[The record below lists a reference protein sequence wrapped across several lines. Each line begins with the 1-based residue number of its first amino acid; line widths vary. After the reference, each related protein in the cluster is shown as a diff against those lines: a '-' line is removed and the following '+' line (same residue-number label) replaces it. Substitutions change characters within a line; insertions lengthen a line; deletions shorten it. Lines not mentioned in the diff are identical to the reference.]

1 MKRIAVAIILLA
13 AVSARAD
20 QGIESRVSEF
30 KLKNGLE
37 VIIYVDSSAPVVST
51 DVFYKVGSYDEQ
63 VGYTGLSHMLEHM
76 SFKHTDIYKPGDF
89 DRIVDSVGGNNNGFT
104 SDYYTGYYED
114 FSSDRWEMALKIEAA
129 RMAKC
134 IFPDSEFES
143 EHQVVSEEQRLQE
156 NRPMSAFY
164 LQLGAIATL
173 AHPLRNPG
181 VGWPDDVRRFTVA
194 AVRDWYRSRH
204 YNPAN
209 AVLVISGD
217 VRPDD
222 AKLKVEKHF
231 GKLLGTPVPRA
242 DYYALEPKQIGERRL
257 TMRRKVKVPQVLIAR
272 HTPGVRDSDYVA
284 GAVLGGVLAQG
295 RNSRLYKTLVTDS
308 GLAVSVGGYN
318 YVERDP
324 DLLRL
329 YITPKSDSFIPR
341 IERLVDREVERMKT
355 ELVSDREIEQVKNG
369 VLAEHVFD
377 RDDVSGMAFLL
388 AANQI
393 LFGTWRDYKTY
404 PEQVTRVTK
413 EQVRDF
419 CGRYL
424 TRENQTTG
432 VLLPQKEGQ

>member
-13 AVSARAD
+13 VAGAWAD
-20 QGIESRVSEF
+20 QDIESRVTES

-51 DVFYKVGSYDEQ
+51 DVFYQVGSYDEHP
-63 VGYTGLSHMLEHM
+63 GITGLSHMLEHM

-164 LQLGAIATL
+164 VQLGAMATL
-173 AHPLRNPG
+173 AHPLRNPT
-181 VGWPDDVRRFTVA
+181 VGWADDVKHFTVG
-194 AVRDWYRSRH
+194 AVRDWYQRH

-217 VRPDD
+217 VRPAD

-231 GKLLGTPVPRA
+231 GKLPGTPVVRA
-242 DYYALEPKQIGERRL
+242 DFYNIEPKQIGERRL
-257 TMRRKVKVPQVLIAR
+257 LMRRRVKVPQMLMVW
-272 HTPGVRDSDYVA
+272 HTPGIRDSSYVA
-284 GAVLGGVLAQG
+284 GDVLAGILVQG

-324 DLLRL
+324 DLLRI
-329 YITPKSDSFIPR
+329 YITPAAESLIPR
-341 IERLVDREVERMKT
+341 IEKLVDA
-355 ELVSDREIEQVKNG
+355 EIERAKAEPASTREMERVKNG
-369 VLAEHVFD
+369 VLAGQVFN
-377 RDDVSGMAFLL
+377 RDDVSGMAYLL
-388 AANQI
+388 ASSQI
-393 LFGTWRDYKTY
+393 LAGTWRDYEIY
-404 PEQVTRVTK
+404 PERIQRVTK
-413 EQVRDF
+413 QQVQDF
-419 CGRYL
+419 CKAYL
-424 TRENQTTG
+424 TDENRTTG
-432 VLLPQKEGQ
+432 ILLPEKKEGR

>member
-51 DVFYKVGSYDEQ
+51 DVFYKVGGYDEQ
-63 VGYTGLSHMLEHM
+63 AGYTGLSHMLEHM

-173 AHPLRNPG
+173 AHPLRNPT
-181 VGWPDDVRRFTVA
+181 VGWADDVKHFTVNK
-194 AVRDWYRSRH
+194 VRDWYQRH

-231 GKLLGTPVPRA
+231 GKLPGRPVERA
-242 DYYALEPKQIGERRL
+242 DFYNIEPKQTGERRL
-257 TMRRKVKVPQVLIAR
+257 LMNRKVKVPQMLMVW
-272 HTPGVRDSDYVA
+272 HTPGIRDSNYVA
-284 GAVLGGVLAQG
+284 GDVLAGILAQG

-318 YVERDP
+318 FVERDP
-324 DLLRL
+324 DLLRI
-329 YITPKSDSFIPR
+329 YITPAAESLIPR
-341 IERLVDREVERMKT
+341 IEKLVDREIEKAETETLSTREMER
-355 ELVSDREIEQVKNG
+355 VKNG
-369 VLAEHVFD
+369 VLAGQVFN
-377 RDDVSGMAFLL
+377 RDEVSGMAYLL
-388 AANQI
+388 ASSQI
-393 LFGTWRDYKTY
+393 LTGSWHDYEIY
-404 PEQVTRVTK
+404 ADRIQRVTK
-413 EQVRDF
+413 QQVQDF
-419 CGRYL
+419 CKEYL
-424 TRENQTTG
+424 TDENRTTG
-432 VLLPQKEGQ
+432 ILLPEKAEGR

>member
-1 MKRIAVAIILLA
+1 MKRIVVAIILLA
-13 AVSARAD
+13 VVSARAD
-20 QGIESRVSEF
+20 QGIESRVTEF

-51 DVFYKVGSYDEQ
+51 DVFYKVGGYDEQ
-63 VGYTGLSHMLEHM
+63 AGYTGLSHMLEHM

-173 AHPLRNPG
+173 AHPLRNPT
-181 VGWPDDVRRFTVA
+181 VGWADDVKHFTVNK
-194 AVRDWYRSRH
+194 VRDWYQRH

-222 AKLKVEKHF
+222 AKLKVEKYF
-231 GKLLGTPVPRA
+231 GKLPGRPVERA
-242 DYYALEPKQIGERRL
+242 DFYNIEPKQTGERRL
-257 TMRRKVKVPQVLIAR
+257 LMNRKVKVPQMLMVW
-272 HTPGVRDSDYVA
+272 HTPGIRDSNYVA
-284 GAVLGGVLAQG
+284 GDVLAGILAQG

-318 YVERDP
+318 FVERDP
-324 DLLRL
+324 DLLRI
-329 YITPKSDSFIPR
+329 YITPAAESLIPR
-341 IERLVDREVERMKT
+341 IEKLVDREIEKAET
-355 ELVSDREIEQVKNG
+355 ETLSTREMQRVKNS
-369 VLAEHVFD
+369 VLAGQVFD
-377 RDDVSGMAFLL
+377 RDEVSGMAYLL
-388 AANQI
+388 ASSQI
-393 LFGTWRDYKTY
+393 LTGSWRDYEIY
-404 PEQVTRVTK
+404 PDRIQRVTK
-413 EQVRDF
+413 QQVQDF
-419 CGRYL
+419 CKAYL
-424 TRENQTTG
+424 TDENRTTG
-432 VLLPQKEGQ
+432 ILLPEKAEGK

>member
-13 AVSARAD
+13 AVSARAEED
-20 QGIESRVSEF
+20 IESRVTEF

-37 VIIYVDSSAPVVST
+37 VIVYVDSSAPVVST

-63 VGYTGLSHMLEHM
+63 AGYTGLSHMLEHM

-89 DRIVDSVGGNNNGFT
+89 DRLVDSAGGNNNGFT

-114 FSSDRWEMALKIEAA
+114 FASDRWETALKIEAA

-134 IFPDSEFES
+134 VFPDSEFES

-156 NRPMSAFY
+156 NRPISQFY
-164 LQLGAIATL
+164 LQFGAIAQL
-173 AHPLRNPG
+173 VHPLRNPG
-181 VGWPDDVRRFTVA
+181 VGWPDDVRRFTVS
-194 AVRDWYRSRH
+194 AVRDWYQRR

-209 AVLVISGD
+209 AVLVIAGD
-217 VRPDD
+217 VRPAD

-231 GKLLGTPVPRA
+231 GKLAGTPVTRA
-242 DYYALEPKQIGERRL
+242 DYYDLEPKQIGERRL
-257 TMRRKVKVPQVLIAR
+257 VMRRKVKVPQVLIAW
-272 HTPGVRDSDYVA
+272 HTPGVRDSGYVA

-295 RNSRLYKTLVTDS
+295 RNSRLYKTLVIDS

-318 YVERDP
+318 WVERDP

-393 LFGTWRDYKTY
+393 LHGTWREYKTY

-419 CGRYL
+419 CRRYL

-432 VLLPQKEGQ
+432 VLLPQKEER